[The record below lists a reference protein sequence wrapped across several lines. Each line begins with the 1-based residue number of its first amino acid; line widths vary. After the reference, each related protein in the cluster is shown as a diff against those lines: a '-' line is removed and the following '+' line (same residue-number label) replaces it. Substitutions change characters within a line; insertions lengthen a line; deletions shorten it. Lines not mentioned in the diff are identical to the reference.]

1 MQKYSIGVFDSGF
14 GGLAVF
20 KEISKA
26 LPQYNHIY
34 LGDTANCPYGNRSQ
48 TQIYQFTQ
56 QAVDFLFSQN
66 CFLVILACNTASS
79 EALRK
84 IQQEYLSKAY
94 PNRRVLGVVVPA
106 CEEAALLTK
115 NRKIGVIATKAT
127 VSSLAFKRELT
138 KLNPKIKVFQQACP
152 LLVPLVEQGKHN
164 ASETKKLLQ
173 RYLSPLLKEKVDTLI
188 LGCTH
193 YGLLEKQ
200 IKQIVGNEVKVVS
213 EGSIIANKLKDYL
226 LRHPEV
232 KSQLKKSR
240 QVHFLTTGKI
250 SKFKDI
256 GSLFYKKLISPKQ
269 ISLTYHLLSRS

>member
-26 LPQYNHIY
+26 LPQYNYIY

-66 CFLVILACNTASS
+66 CFLVILACNTSS
-79 EALRK
+79 CLALHI
-84 IQQEYLSKAY
+84 IQQEYLFKNY
-94 PNRRVLGVVVPA
+94 PSRRVLGVVVPA
-106 CEEAALLTK
+106 SEEAALLTK
-115 NRKIGVIATKAT
+115 NMKIGVIATKAT

-152 LLVPLVEQGKHN
+152 LLVPLIEQGKHN
-164 ASETKKLLQ
+164 ASETKTLLQ
-173 RYLSPLLKEKVDTLI
+173 KYLKRILKEGIDTLI

-200 IKQIVGNEVKVVS
+200 IQHFGNDRLQNVEVVS
-213 EGSIIANKLKDYL
+213 EGKITAKKLKDYL
-226 LRHPEV
+226 LRHPEIET
-232 KSQLKKSR
+232 KLAIESKLS
-240 QVHFLTTGKI
+240 FLTTGKVV
-250 SKFKDI
+250 KFKKLA
-256 GSLFYKKLISPKQ
+256 SLFYGKEILPKKVKLNC
-269 ISLTYHLLSRS
+269 L